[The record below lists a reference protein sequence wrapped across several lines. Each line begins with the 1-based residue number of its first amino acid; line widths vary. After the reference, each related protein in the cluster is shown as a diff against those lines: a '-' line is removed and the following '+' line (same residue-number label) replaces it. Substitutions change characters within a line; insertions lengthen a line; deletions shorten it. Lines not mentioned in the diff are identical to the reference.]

1 MSTSND
7 KVAVGS
13 LSATR
18 AIQRNRRGPMHR
30 TAMKNNNDRY
40 IKRGKLRSS
49 ATHMDEDDREILIES
64 ALGGSD
70 DDDLKFKK
78 K

>member
-1 MSTSND
+1 
-7 KVAVGS
+7 
-13 LSATR
+13 
-18 AIQRNRRGPMHR
+18 MHR

-70 DDDLKFKK
+70 DDDLKLKK